1 MNEDRVESRI
11 ETLTEEQRERFET
24 QLEQR
29 EPELREELFERHRDT
44 IDNQLV
50 EDKEELNNFNVIVSG
65 FQDRNDTEYRYVRTE
80 PFIHENKKNF
90 DLLIAAPNKKIAVL
104 VEYERTLATGTDE
117 KVGKFQERK
126 QFVTTGGDAD
136 VDTNEYLADVLNTAI
151 DTVDFVLSSQHTPQ
165 DRLEAAGERKGES
178 FCVWNLAD
186 HGVRCSIYYYP
197 VKEHEE
203 APFHGHTDDDLE
215 AYIIDVLGKR
225 VPKQDYL
232 AFTFSSSKYL
242 KLKHI
247 AFVLVTRYHQRGHEL
262 FTYEDWERLFAQ
274 QDIELNN
281 YLEQEK
287 KTLYQNFVEY
297 GRACNVVVLE
307 DDQGG
312 VFENGYRIKS
322 SATTDGE
329 KLEAELEEKMAKHHM
344 ADDLREELLDLK
356 WEILEEI
363 RSTRKTTLSDFVD
376 AEDQQG

>member
-29 EPELREELFERHRDT
+29 EPELREELFERHRET
-44 IDNQLV
+44 IENQLMD
-50 EDKEELNNFNVIVSG
+50 DKEELNDFNVVVSG
-65 FQDRNDTEYRYVRTE
+65 FQERGETKYRYVRTE
-80 PFIHENKKNF
+80 PFIHKNKKNF
-90 DLLIAAPNKKIAVL
+90 DLLIAAPEKGIAVL

-117 KVGKFQERK
+117 KVEKFKQRK
-126 QFVTTGGDAD
+126 EFVTEGGDKD
-136 VDTNEYLADVLNTAI
+136 LDTDAYLAEVLNP
-151 DTVDFVLSSQHTPQ
+151 TVDVIDFVLSSQHTPQ
-165 DRLEAAGERKGES
+165 DRLEAAAERKGTS

-197 VKEHEE
+197 VKEYET
-203 APFHGHTDDDLE
+203 APFKGHTDDDLE
-215 AYIIDVLGKR
+215 EHIIDVLAKR

-242 KLKHI
+242 KLKHM
-247 AFVLVTRYHQRGHEL
+247 AFVLVTRYHQQGHEL

-281 YLEQEK
+281 YLEEEK
-287 KTLYQNFVEY
+287 QTLYQNFIEY
-297 GRACNVVVLE
+297 GKACNVVVLE
-307 DDQGG
+307 DNQGE

-322 SATTDGE
+322 NATSNGE

-344 ADDLREELLDLK
+344 ADDLKERLLELK
-356 WEILEEI
+356 WNILEEI
-363 RSTRKTTLSDFVD
+363 SSSEKTMLSDFID
-376 AEDQQG
+376 TGDSQ